1 MTCPKCH
8 SENVQIQIVNEAQL
22 ITKHHGCI
30 WWCCVGWWWIP
41 VKWLFLTVP
50 ALFAAIFIGKKK
62 KIKNTQK
69 KMYVCQNCGNSWSE

>member
-41 VKWLFLTVP
+41 IKWLILTVP

>member
-22 ITKHHGCI
+22 ITKHHGCG
-30 WWCCVGWWWIP
+30 WWLCIGWWWIP
-41 VKWLFLTVP
+41 IKWLFLTVP

-62 KIKNTQK
+62 KIKNIQK

>member
-22 ITKHHGCI
+22 ITKHHGCL
-30 WWCCVGWWWIP
+30 WWCFVGWWWIP
-41 VKWLFLTVP
+41 IKWLFLTVP